1 MRDRNALRSTAAL
14 VAVALLLVGVLG
26 FVPGITTQYGDLSF
40 AGHGSGAKLF
50 GVFQT
55 SVLQNLLHLAYG
67 VGLVAATTIE
77 GARAY
82 LLLGG
87 IVFLVVWLVGVMGA
101 LEWLPVNP
109 ADNWLHFALGVGM
122 LAAGFA
128 AAGAAPLEAAVG
140 GR

>member
-1 MRDRNALRSTAAL
+1 MGDRNAFRSGAAL
-14 VAVALLLVGVLG
+14 VAVALMLVGILG

-55 SVLQNLLHLAYG
+55 SILQNLLHLAFG
-67 VGLVAATTIE
+67 VGLVMARTIE

-82 LLLGG
+82 LLVGG
-87 IVFLVVWLVGVMGA
+87 IISLVVWLVGVMGA
-101 LEWLPVNP
+101 IDSLPVNP

-122 LAAGFA
+122 IALGFVTRRD
-128 AAGAAPLEAAVG
+128 EAQ
-140 GR
+140 